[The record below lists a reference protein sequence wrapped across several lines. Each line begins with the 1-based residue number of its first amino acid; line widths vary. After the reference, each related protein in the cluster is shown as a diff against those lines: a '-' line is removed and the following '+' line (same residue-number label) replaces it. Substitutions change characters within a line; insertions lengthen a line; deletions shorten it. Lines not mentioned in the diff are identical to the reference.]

1 MCCQSLQASKVY
13 CCRVYEGK
21 DSLPLLV
28 QGIRGLG
35 LRKSNMGSARL
46 WGFGYC
52 RPGFSAA
59 LRAPQVTL
67 RDRTRFSC
75 YLGGMDVV

>member
-1 MCCQSLQASKVY
+1 
-13 CCRVYEGK
+13 
-21 DSLPLLV
+21 
-28 QGIRGLG
+28 
-35 LRKSNMGSARL
+35 MGSARL

-75 YLGGMDVV
+75 YLGGMGCCLIINWLYRIRGFKFSVGRMVFFDLA